1 MRLLIDRLVGGWLH
15 ARIVQ
20 VPAAHA
26 ELLNQYRSAEDFA
39 KRYPKSVCD
48 RLLGDGPLKA
58 KYRKHQADEDRHERQ
73 YAALI
78 RRLGGEPR
86 AVRPERDYLR
96 AVWRAACA
104 AGAGIAYARF
114 AEERP
119 LDRDER
125 MSLWALQTAVEQR
138 GLVEIALHRTAAAHL
153 PHVIETLDAI
163 EPDERHHAEYSERAL
178 EAAATERQMSMDE
191 GGLQEA
197 NGLLERM
204 RQVEDGAYR
213 AVTGAFLAD
222 LLAGPLA
229 GAPLG
234 TRVLVRGILATLPA
248 PAGGA
253 TSGWD

>member
-1 MRLLIDRLVGGWLH
+1 MRLLIDQLVGGWLH

-26 ELLNQYRSAEDFA
+26 ELMNQYRSAEDFA
-39 KRYPKSVCD
+39 KRFPKSVCD
-48 RLLGDGPLKA
+48 RLLADGPLKA
-58 KYRKHQADEDRHERQ
+58 KYRKHQADEERHERR

-104 AGAGIAYARF
+104 AGVGIPYARF
-114 AEERP
+114 AEDRP

-125 MSLWALQTAVEQR
+125 MNLWALQTAVERR
-138 GLVEIALHRTAAAHL
+138 GLVEIALHRPAAAHL

-178 EAAATERQMSMDE
+178 DAAAGERQMSADE
-191 GGLQEA
+191 GGLQEGA
-197 NGLLERM
+197 ALLARLT
-204 RQVEDGAYR
+204 QVEDLAYR

-229 GAPLG
+229 GAGLG
-234 TRVLVRGILATLPA
+234 TRLLVRGIVATMPA
-248 PAGGA
+248 AAGGP
-253 TSGWD
+253 TFGWD